1 MTAETAYHGE
11 MGEQFATQATDSTYH
26 AHTDRPAMLR
36 LAGDV
41 TGLRVLDLGCGAG
54 HYAADL
60 LTRGAAQVVG
70 VDGSESLLHSARER
84 LGAGVPLHRHDLEEP
99 LAFLA
104 DESFDLVVMALVY
117 HHIDARGQLLAESR
131 RVLRPGGTLLVST
144 THPTGDWG
152 YFGGSYFAHE
162 RVELPFGDGF
172 ALSYWRMTLERFL
185 GELLGAGFVLEA
197 LEEPRAAEAARPAD
211 PRRYEKTHRQPH
223 FLAVR
228 LRRP

>member
-1 MTAETAYHGE
+1 MSAETAYHGA
-11 MGEQFATQATDSTYH
+11 MGEQFASQATDSAYH

-36 LAGDV
+36 LAGEV

-54 HYAADL
+54 HYAAEFL
-60 LTRGAAQVVG
+60 ERGAARVVG
-70 VDGSESLLHSARER
+70 VDGSESLLHAARER
-84 LGAGVPLHRHDLEEP
+84 LGADAVLHHHDLEEP

-104 DESFDLVVMALVY
+104 DESFDLVAMALVY
-117 HHIDARGQLLAESR
+117 HHIDARGQLLAEIR

-162 RVELPFGDGF
+162 RVELPFGNGF
-172 ALSYWRMTLERFL
+172 SLSYWRMTLERFL
-185 GELLGAGFVLEA
+185 GELLGAGFLLEA
-197 LEEPRAAEAARPAD
+197 LEEPRARDAARSAD
-211 PRRYEKTHRQPH
+211 PRRYEKTHQQPH